1 MNTQLLTLGIVLSLA
16 TTACTGLGVQTGP
29 TLTRQIFEEQGLGSL
44 WGEATDEAPAGVVR
58 VERRDH
64 TELADLWMEA
74 DGKSDWNGD
83 RTEEAPRAT
92 AILEKLTPT
101 HSDFA
106 IDTLRF

>member
-29 TLTRQIFEEQGLGSL
+29 TLTRQIFEEQGLGNL
-44 WGEATDEAPAGVVR
+44 WGEATDEAPEGVAR
-58 VERRDH
+58 VELRDD

-74 DGKSDWNGD
+74 DSKSDWNGD
-83 RTEEAPRAT
+83 STEEAPRAT
-92 AILEKLTPT
+92 AILEKLTLT

-106 IDTLRF
+106 SDTLRF